1 MAKILEHGN
10 RYRGRARKKPAGVS
24 KTFLCA
30 ACYCRFKAG
39 PLEFYATGRADPFT
53 GEAAM
58 ACRCPECGQIAEEM
72 DYK

>member
-10 RYRGRARKKPAGVS
+10 RYRGRTRRRPPSIS

-30 ACYCRFKAG
+30 ACYCKFKAG
-39 PLEFYATGRADPFT
+39 PLEFYATGRTDGFT
-53 GEAAM
+53 GGPSM
-58 ACRCPECGQIAEEM
+58 ACKCPECGKEALEA

>member
-10 RYRGRARKKPAGVS
+10 RYRGRVRKKPASIS

-30 ACYCRFKAG
+30 SCYCKFKAG
-39 PLEFYATGRADPFT
+39 PLEFY
-53 GEAAM
+53 EARQEGSRTYA
-58 ACRCPECGQIAEEM
+58 ACKCPECGGQAVEV